1 MRVIITENQLKN
13 IILEKKKTK
22 KEEKEDKFDRIS
34 FYLDFYKNL
43 TTDEFDICKKGDEII
58 ITIPHKK
65 ED

>member
-1 MRVIITENQLKN
+1 MRVVITENQLKN

-43 TTDEFDICKKGDEII
+43 TPDEFDICKKCDEII

>member
-1 MRVIITENQLKN
+1 MRVVITENQLKN

-43 TTDEFDICKKGDEII
+43 TPDEFDICKKVDEII

>member
-34 FYLDFYKNL
+34 FYLDFYKN
-43 TTDEFDICKKGDEII
+43 F
-58 ITIPHKK
+58 
-65 ED
+65 

>member
-1 MRVIITENQLKN
+1 MRVVITENKLKN

-43 TTDEFDICKKGDEII
+43 TPDEFDICKKGDEII

>member
-34 FYLDFYKNL
+34 FYFDFYKNL
-43 TTDEFDICKKGDEII
+43 TPDEFDICKKGDEII